1 MDKNTQ
7 LYGRD
12 ADGFMELIP
21 RVKNVT
27 GCSIHQG
34 DDSAEYW
41 KNRCLHAESKYGKLK
56 KQVNRTY
63 GATRTPV
70 QDDDED
76 DDEVLAR
83 IEADLAQVDA
93 ELHLASVDDP
103 PLSAGIGLSFGPGRD
118 PKLYRVSDG
127 ADLEDL
133 PKEHFV
139 GGEIEIQPGRG
150 FHIGFH
156 WRRNK

>member
-1 MDKNTQ
+1 MSKNTQ

-12 ADGFMELIP
+12 EDGFMELIP
-21 RVKNVT
+21 KIQNVT

-41 KNRCLHAESKYGKLK
+41 KKRCLQAEDKCERLK
-56 KQVNRTY
+56 KSLNRTY
-63 GATRTPV
+63 GVTRPTVPE
-70 QDDDED
+70 DED
-76 DDEVLAR
+76 DDDAILAR
-83 IEADLAQVDA
+83 LEADLAQVDA
-93 ELHLASVDDP
+93 VLHLATIDDP
-103 PLSAGIGLSFGPGRD
+103 PLSSGVGLSFGPDKD

-133 PKEHFV
+133 PKERFT

-150 FHIGFH
+150 FHIGLH
-156 WRRNK
+156 WRRQK

>member
-1 MDKNTQ
+1 M
-7 LYGRD
+7 
-12 ADGFMELIP
+12 
-21 RVKNVT
+21 T

-41 KNRCLHAESKYGKLK
+41 KNRCLHAESKCDKLK
-56 KQVNRTY
+56 KQINRTY
-63 GATRTPV
+63 GATRTPEPA
-70 QDDDED
+70 DAS
-76 DDEVLAR
+76 LSR
-83 IEADLAQVDA
+83 LEAMLDQMEA
-93 ELHLASVDDP
+93 ERELASIDDP
-103 PLSAGIGLSFGPGRD
+103 PMSAGVGLSFGPGRD

-156 WRRNK
+156 WRRKK